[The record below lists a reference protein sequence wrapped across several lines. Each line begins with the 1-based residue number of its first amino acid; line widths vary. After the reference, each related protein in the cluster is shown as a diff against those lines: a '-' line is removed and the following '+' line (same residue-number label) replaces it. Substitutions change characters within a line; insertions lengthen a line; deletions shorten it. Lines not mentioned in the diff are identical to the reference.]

1 MYIKKIFTALASTAV
16 IAGASIAF
24 SANVYA
30 TTADDVAAVARSYGY
45 SEEDIQAVY
54 NEYNA
59 HPQDYPSEIL
69 DKAIQKLHEAGNQ
82 IITVGPQVPSTPT
95 TTTAANS
102 SEKPAT
108 VDDGI
113 TLTAS
118 DGTTFTR
125 ISVTAFINMSYDE
138 KMAYVRS
145 FPEAQQQAIIDNLT
159 PEEYRSLM
167 KQSPSEQK
175 LQIVGKLSE
184 AAEQMGL
191 NITVDEISDSSLTI
205 AMRNDSGELLNVSTA
220 GASVEDTGYD
230 RRGILACAAAII
242 GIGISALFL
251 VMRKLKA
258 NGAEE

>member
-1 MYIKKIFTALASTAV
+1 MYIKKITTAFASTAIITV
-16 IAGASIAF
+16 AAIAF
-24 SANVYA
+24 SARAYA

-45 SEEDIQAVY
+45 SEEDILAGY
-54 NEYNA
+54 NEYNS
-59 HPQDYPSEIL
+59 HPEDYPSEIL
-69 DKAIQKLHEAGNQ
+69 DKAIEKLHEAGNQ
-82 IITVGPQVPSTPT
+82 IITAGPQVTDVPT
-95 TTTAANS
+95 TTTIANN
-102 SEKPAT
+102 SEQSTP
-108 VDDGI
+108 VDGGI

-125 ISVTAFINMSYDE
+125 ISVEAFINMSYDE

-145 FPEAQQQAIIDNLT
+145 FTPAQQQAIIDNLT

-230 RRGILACAAAII
+230 RRGVLACVTALF
-242 GIGISALFL
+242 GVGISALFL
-251 VMRKLKA
+251 VMRKIKA